1 VIITHIFAHAL
12 PGQPAHEQFEQCWCR
27 PTITRFGRGDRPG
40 GDLVAAQDHTIVDH
54 RGGSSAGTAS
64 DVTTDMHALPRTR
77 QPSHRE
83 GPAMPAQFRTAQPEA
98 ELRRRVEQ
106 AIARRWP
113 VLRTMTELDISYEQY
128 RTVRDRL
135 DELSRHEDTV
145 DDADPAEDETPPLR
159 RAG

>member
-1 VIITHIFAHAL
+1 VITTHIFARAL
-12 PGQPAHEQFEQCWCR
+12 PGQPAHEQFEHCWCR

-40 GDLVAAQDHTIVDH
+40 GDLVATQDHTIVDH

-64 DVTTDMHALPRTR
+64 DVTTDLHALPRTGTR

-83 GPAMPAQFRTAQPEA
+83 GPAMTAQFRTAQPEA

-128 RTVRDRL
+128 RDVRDRL
-135 DELSRHEDTV
+135 DELSRQ
-145 DDADPAEDETPPLR
+145 DDEIPLR